1 MAYAVPILTGLITPV
16 TFLENAVN
24 AAPQLIDAHVSFT
37 AASNPTNFNGGTLTV
52 TGLLPEDTVAIRNQG
67 TSFSQIGIS
76 GSNVT
81 FGPVVPGGGVTV
93 IGSFAGGDGSTLTVT
108 FNAHAF
114 PEAIEALIENLTY
127 ANSSD
132 TPTASRSLE
141 LKITDAAGFPASG
154 IEFAAQTGL
163 ANPFNGLDVG
173 NSSTP
178 SLGDL
183 DRDGDLDSVVGDSNG
198 ILH

>member
-1 MAYAVPILTGLITPV
+1 MAYAVPILTGLTTPV

-37 AASNPTNFNGGTLTV
+37 AAGNPTNFNGGTLTV

-108 FNAHAF
+108 FNANAWTA
-114 PEAIEALIENLTY
+114 AIEALIEKPDL
-127 ANSSD
+127 
-132 TPTASRSLE
+132 RQ
-141 LKITDAAGFPASG
+141 F
-154 IEFAAQTGL
+154 
-163 ANPFNGLDVG
+163 
-173 NSSTP
+173 
-178 SLGDL
+178 LGHA
-183 DRDGDLDSVVGDSNG
+183 DREPQP
-198 ILH
+198 